1 MMTGSAL
8 HTFQQKDAPSYH
20 RIEPDKSI
28 AQLPRT
34 SPNLGWASDFLFH
47 LPRKL
52 YRIYKEYC
60 NSKLFSRCCGLP
72 GKWLKLEF
80 VRPCNNTTYRSRVKI
95 YITLVFD
102 LIEVSTLL
110 RSVQSINDSSIPIL
124 VVHWRNS
131 RLVPPYKSFILTRW
145 SPAFSRNVI
154 AVVVASP
161 EENTIPVFKRN
172 QCTFK
177 GSNSVKICYISLL
190 KRDLF

>member
-1 MMTGSAL
+1 MNTIDEKKPLPINMFKWDKNFPAKS
-8 HTFQQKDAPSYH
+8 QWWQDQPSI
-20 RIEPDKSI
+20 R
-28 AQLPRT
+28 
-34 SPNLGWASDFLFH
+34 
-47 LPRKL
+47 
-52 YRIYKEYC
+52 
-60 NSKLFSRCCGLP
+60 FSRRMHHP
-72 GKWLKLEF
+72 TTY
-80 VRPCNNTTYRSRVKI
+80 TTYRSRVKI